1 MALTI
6 NINGLTLCHRGSD
19 GITHNTLPDVC
30 KTPTKG
36 IPLPYENEAY
46 SKDIANGTVTVSAD
60 GGNMAAKL
68 GCIFAKSVFD
78 EGGSMGGIISGTFI
92 AEADF
97 ITHSFNVFLEGSPA
111 CRLTDKMWM
120 NHRNTVN
127 MAGLTQ
133 AELAALRKQIQDW
146 ICECQKEVSNKKDDD
161 SLKTCTEIGNDR
173 HDCMEQKKK
182 KQNDVDKKKG
192 KKPTHGD
199 EKGYKVKDGKIER
212 TDDIT
217 KRRAENT
224 AKSETNLK
232 NARLNE
238 RDKFNQARNARTAS
252 KNYNKF
258 VKRGGGGAGRGFGGI
273 EAAGDAMGE
282 ASAAKSFEQYAKDTQ
297 AASEKA
303 AQGVLD
309 AEDALKNANN
319 VPRYGE
325 HTYPDGS
332 IMDEDGKI
340 EELSEY
346 KFVCEKGNPRYRKK
360 DGTLGSPSKG
370 ESVGRWGTNQE
381 KNYERLGEA
390 MDNEGKS
397 SGKTKIKK
405 YSASDCPGVGGGG
418 GSDDAKK
425 PDKPSSTG
433 RVRKGKR

>member
-30 KTPTKG
+30 KTPKKG

-97 ITHSFNVFLEGSPA
+97 ITHSFDVFLEGSPA

-127 MAGLTQ
+127 MGGLTQ
-133 AELAALRKQIQDW
+133 AQLAALRKQIQDW
-146 ICECQKEVSNKKDDD
+146 ICECQSEVSNKKEDG

-182 KQNDVDKKKG
+182 KQNEADKKKG

-199 EKGYKVKDGKIER
+199 EKGYKVKNGKIER
-212 TDDIT
+212 VDDIT
-217 KRRAENT
+217 KRR
-224 AKSETNLK
+224 ETNSAEATKKL
-232 NARLNE
+232 
-238 RDKFNQARNARTAS
+238 NQATRNQRVAESNLRNSRTMQRTMRQ
-252 KNYNKF
+252 F
-258 VKRGGGGAGRGFGGI
+258 GRRGGGAGRGAPDIDEPLGDVILQGNTNRDMKALE
-273 EAAGDAMGE
+273 EADNAMN
-282 ASAAKSFEQYAKDTQ
+282 Q
-297 AASEKA
+297 AQEGVKA
-303 AQGVLD
+303 
-309 AEDALKNANN
+309 ANN
-319 VPRYGE
+319 VHRHAE

-332 IMDEDGKI
+332 ILDEDGKI

-346 KFVCEKGNPRYRKK
+346 KFVCEKGNPTYRKK
-360 DGTLGSPSKG
+360 DGTLGPPSKG

-381 KNYERLGEA
+381 KNYGKLGGA
-390 MDNEGKS
+390 MDKEGLS
-397 SGKTKIKK
+397 NGKPKVKK
-405 YSASDCPGVGGGG
+405 YTASDCPGVGGGS
-418 GSDDAKK
+418 GSNAGSKK
-425 PDKPSSTG
+425 SDTPRKTG
-433 RVRKGKR
+433 SVRKGKR